1 MTLVRVLPILWVA
14 TTRVLPFLLVA
25 ACGAAVRGDLPGA
38 GELPPPTGHPPD
50 AVASPSAPEVGSG
63 SLALEI
69 DRLLSDPSFSQAF
82 WSIKIQELSGGKTVY
97 ERNPDRLVMPA
108 SNVKLITTA
117 TALRVLGPGYRPI
130 TRLYAAG
137 EVADGVL
144 NGDLVLVGGGDPS
157 LGGRRNA
164 EYPLV
169 SRGDPWRAMRW
180 LAGAV
185 VEAGI
190 NRITGRIIG
199 VDDFFAEEPFSPG
212 WSWDS
217 LSQGYSA
224 AVSAL
229 TWNEGVVDLVVTGAE
244 QPGSPPAI
252 RLNPDVGALHL
263 DARVSTVGALSR
275 ASVRVTRELGS
286 DTLVVR
292 GTVPAGG
299 REFVREV
306 SVPDPTRFA
315 LLGLRQALTEAGIA
329 VEGSIR
335 DQDDMPPGERSVT
348 FETGREMMVRDGLT
362 LVGELDGPPIS
373 WLVMLTNK
381 ISQNTYAETL
391 LRLVAAEREGVGSVA
406 RGRAIAEQQLLS
418 MGVPASQYVLRD
430 GSGLS
435 RYNYLTAEVLS
446 RLLRAMVRHPTATE
460 WYESL
465 PIMGVDGT
473 LRRRSVG
480 SPVAGRVRAKTG
492 YIANSRA
499 LSGYVVAASGD
510 TLTISMIANNFTD
523 PTRAVEYLQDLICE
537 LLVTGGGG

>member
-1 MTLVRVLPILWVA
+1 VA
-14 TTRVLPFLLVA
+14 
-25 ACGAAVRGDLPGA
+25 
-38 GELPPPTGHPPD
+38 PT
-50 AVASPSAPEVGSG
+50 ATPEVGSVT
-63 SLALEI
+63 LALEI

-82 WSIKIQELSGGKTVY
+82 WSIKVQELTGGKTLY

-117 TALRVLGPGYRPI
+117 TALRVLGPDYRPV

-157 LGGRRNA
+157 LGGRWEA
-164 EYPLV
+164 EDPLR
-169 SRGDPWRAMRW
+169 SREDPWRAMRS
-180 LAGAV
+180 LAAMV

-190 NRITGRIIG
+190 DRITGRIIG

-212 WSWDS
+212 WSWDG

-229 TWNEGVVDLVVTGAE
+229 TWNEGVVELAVTGAA
-244 QPGSPPAI
+244 QPGSQASV
-252 RLNPDVGALHL
+252 RLKPDVGALLL

-299 REFVREV
+299 RDSIRDV
-306 SVPDPTRFA
+306 SVPDPARFA

-329 VEGSIR
+329 VEGSIL
-335 DQDDMPPGERSVT
+335 DQDDLPPVERSVT
-348 FETGREMMVRDGLT
+348 FEAGHGMMVQEGLT
-362 LVGELDGPPIS
+362 PVGELEGPPMS

-418 MGVPASQYVLRD
+418 MGIPASQYVLRD

-446 RLLRAMVRHPTATE
+446 RLLRAMVRHRTATE

-473 LRRRSVG
+473 LRGRGVG

-510 TLTISMIANNFTD
+510 TLTVSMIANNFTD

-537 LLVTGGGG
+537 LLATGGGG